1 MRSRKLVIGFGLLV
15 AVASA
20 VPAYAQS
27 AASGVQY
34 PPACAASS
42 VPSAESDKAHAIY
55 AAGKVQYDDGS
66 YEAAIAQFRDAYK
79 RDCSKHDLLVI
90 ISRAYE
96 LKGDRAEAIKA
107 LELYLD
113 REKPADAATHRTK
126 IDNLRKQIAAQPAP
140 PTTTAPPPEIREHTI
155 PPWIVVGVGGV
166 AVIVGGI
173 LLIVAPPLPP
183 HCDKNTQICDFYD
196 EQGTKVSIPKP
207 PPPLTN
213 LQQQQQNQLNKN
225 QDTAGASV
233 GQTKGGLITLICG
246 IGIMGGGLLW
256 HFLEPTGPSTSTG
269 SIKPKVTPEVAP
281 GYAGMSVGG
290 SF

>member
-1 MRSRKLVIGFGLLV
+1 MRSRKLVIGFGFLV

-107 LELYLD
+107 LELYLA
-113 REKPADAATHRTK
+113 RENPADAATHRTK

-155 PPWIVVGVGGV
+155 PPWIVVGFGGAAVV
-166 AVIVGGI
+166 AGVIV
-173 LLIVAPPLPP
+173 LIVAPKLPP
-183 HCDKNTQICDFYD
+183 GCDASSLTCNVVDNAGRPVPTPTDAQKAQL
-196 EQGTKVSIPKP
+196 PKD
-207 PPPLTN
+207 
-213 LQQQQQNQLNKN
+213 QA
-225 QDTAGASV
+225 TAGASV
-233 GQTKGGLITLICG
+233 GQNKGGLITLICG
-246 IGIMGGGLLW
+246 IGILGGGLLW

-269 SIKPKVTPEVAP
+269 SFKPKVTPEVAP